1 RRFVRAFT
9 KPEPLRREDNGEFR
23 SETGWP
29 PRHVQPEVL
38 YLTTAGQL
46 GPAATYLPMQVAV
59 GRSDL
64 VYRPDVGIAAGRY
77 IIGQMLPGWGMPD
90 DQRLDEPFSLVHTF
104 DLSDAAQGNVLVG
117 APVAHLFVSSTAAV
131 AFLSAKLCDVAPDGT
146 SVLVSKAVLN

>member
-9 KPEPLRREDNGEFR
+9 KPERVRREAKGELR

-90 DQRLDEPFSLVHTF
+90 DQRLDEGLSLVYTSGPF
-104 DLSDAAQGNVLVG
+104 GENAAELIG
-117 APVAHLFVSSTAAV
+117 APVAQLWLSSTAEI
-131 AFLSAKLCDVAPDGT
+131 AFVSVKLCDVAPDGT
-146 SVLVSKAVLN
+146 SALITK